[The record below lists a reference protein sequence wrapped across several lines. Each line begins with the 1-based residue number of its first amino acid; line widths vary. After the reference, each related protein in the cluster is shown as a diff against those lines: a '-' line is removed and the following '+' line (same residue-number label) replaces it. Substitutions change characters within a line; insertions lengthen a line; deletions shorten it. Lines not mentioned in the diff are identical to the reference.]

1 MVDVSKTEKK
11 LNMPSTDTQ
20 RMYFR

>member
-20 RMYFR
+20 WMYFH